1 MLLRLPSGPLLLTLL
16 TLGGTIQIAALPLAT
31 IESTLMR
38 QLPQGV
44 LGCHMHHGFQF
55 IGESIPLGPWSP
67 AWPRC
72 PEAYR
77 GGKSRYRGK
86 PTAPTHR
93 NEPACPGCNRLRDG
107 SSWFDRVR
115 WTICG
120 TRSDPLL
127 CPRPL

>member
-55 IGESIPLGPWSP
+55 IGEVSRRGLGHQRGRGVQKRTVAGKEDIAASP
-67 AWPRC
+67 QPPHLAMSPRV
-72 PEAYR
+72 PR
-77 GGKSRYRGK
+77 GIGSALCASHSLCEG
-86 PTAPTHR
+86 
-93 NEPACPGCNRLRDG
+93 LR
-107 SSWFDRVR
+107 SSED
-115 WTICG
+115 
-120 TRSDPLL
+120 
-127 CPRPL
+127 